1 MRLAVKEASLE
12 HMIETEKE
20 EIEKLREELKKKE
33 KSRLN
38 IMTHFIKVITVIIL

>member
-20 EIEKLREELKKKE
+20 EIEKLREELKRE

-38 IMTHFIKVITVIIL
+38 IMTHLHKCL